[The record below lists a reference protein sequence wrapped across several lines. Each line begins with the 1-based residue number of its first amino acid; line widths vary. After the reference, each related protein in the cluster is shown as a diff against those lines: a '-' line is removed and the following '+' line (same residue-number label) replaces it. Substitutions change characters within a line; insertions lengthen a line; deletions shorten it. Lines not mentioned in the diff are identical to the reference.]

1 MIGEIEV
8 LSKSYDLIKHLDDDE
23 KRRVIQWLV
32 SKFDLL
38 KTNVFQGA
46 IQKLDEQSLGGM
58 PVVSVSN
65 VETAPALPTT
75 SVISA
80 PAKKEKQEVN
90 VLKEVVTPDLTGYSI
105 SGLFDR
111 VHTKTD
117 VARVLLVAAYLQEK
131 GGSEELGSR
140 QINKELKNIGRGIKN
155 ITQAINSLL
164 KKEPQLLKMTRKTTT
179 SQQGKKK
186 YVVTKLGIEKVK
198 ESLKSGLL
206 KV

>member
-58 PVVSVSN
+58 SVVPVTGSEVSSSVSN
-65 VETAPALPTT
+65 TT
-75 SVISA
+75 TFSA
-80 PAKKEKQEVN
+80 PARSEASEVN
-90 VLKEVVTPDLTGYSI
+90 ILKEVVTPDLTGYSI

-131 GGSEELGSR
+131 GVSDELGSR